1 MARKIDQPKSVFP
14 TILRALVAGIAGGGA
29 VWLVMRSDA
38 PTSPPGAI
46 AATERADTPPGVEHL
61 PPAQAAV
68 TLGNWH
74 YDRQRW
80 TQASE
85 QYEAAIRL
93 GLDNADVRTDLG
105 NCYRFLGQPQKA
117 LEHYQTAQKQNP
129 QHEHSLFNQAS
140 LYAEVLNEPAK
151 AVATAQEFI
160 RGFPQ
165 SSGAKA
171 AQEMIARLKGRATNA
186 EQQLADWLA
195 DDKAAKP
202 KAAP

>member
-1 MARKIDQPKSVFP
+1 MARKNDQPKSVFP
-14 TILRALVAGIAGGGA
+14 TILLALAAGIAGGGA

-38 PTSPPGAI
+38 PTPPPGAV
-46 AATERADTPPGVEHL
+46 AATERADTPPSVEHL

-74 YDRQRW
+74 YDRHRW
-80 TQASE
+80 AQAIE

-117 LEHYQTAQKQNP
+117 LELYKAAQQQNP
-129 QHEHSLFNQAS
+129 QHEHSLFNQAG

-151 AVATAQEFI
+151 AVATAREFI
-160 RGFPQ
+160 LRFPQ
-165 SSGAKA
+165 SSGANA
-171 AQEMIARLKGRATNA
+171 AQQLIARLEGKPRSA
-186 EQQLADWLA
+186 EQQLVEWLA
-195 DDKAAKP
+195 EDKAAKP
-202 KAAP
+202 KTAP

>member
-1 MARKIDQPKSVFP
+1 MARKDDQPKSVSP
-14 TILRALVAGIAGGGA
+14 TILLALAAGIVGGGA

-38 PTSPPGAI
+38 PTSLPGAV
-46 AATERADTPPGVEHL
+46 AASERAEAPPGVEHL

-80 TQASE
+80 TQAIE

-93 GLDNADVRTDLG
+93 GFDNADVRTDLG

-117 LEHYQTAQKQNP
+117 LELYKAAQQQNP
-129 QHEHSLFNQAS
+129 QHEHSLFNQAG

-151 AVATAQEFI
+151 AVAVAQEFI
-160 RGFPQ
+160 RRFPQ
-165 SSGAKA
+165 SSGANA
-171 AQEMIARLKGRATNA
+171 AQQMIERLNDRTTNA
-186 EQQLADWLA
+186 ERQLADWLA
-195 DDKAAKP
+195 EDKAAKP
-202 KAAP
+202 NAAP

>member
-1 MARKIDQPKSVFP
+1 MARKNDQPKSVSI
-14 TILRALVAGIAGGGA
+14 TILLALAAGIVGGGA
-29 VWLVMRSDA
+29 VWLVMRSDTPA
-38 PTSPPGAI
+38 PPGAV
-46 AATERADTPPGVEHL
+46 AVDQRPDAPPSVEHL

-117 LEHYQTAQKQNP
+117 LELYKVAQQQSP
-129 QHEHSLFNQAS
+129 QHEHSLFNQAG

-151 AVATAQEFI
+151 AVATAQEFL
-160 RGFPQ
+160 RRFPQ
-165 SSGAKA
+165 SSGANA
-171 AQEMIARLKGRATNA
+171 AQEMIARLNRRTTSA

-195 DDKAAKP
+195 EDKAPKP

>member
-1 MARKIDQPKSVFP
+1 MVQKNEQPKSVFFA
-14 TILRALVAGIAGGGA
+14 ILLALAAGIVGGGA
-29 VWLVMRSDA
+29 VWLVMRSDV
-38 PTSPPGAI
+38 PTPLPGAI
-46 AATERADTPPGVEHL
+46 AATGRAETPPSVEHL

-68 TLGNWH
+68 TLGNWN
-74 YDRQRW
+74 YDRQNW
-80 TQASE
+80 PHAIEHYEQA
-85 QYEAAIRL
+85 IGL

-117 LEHYQTAQKQNP
+117 LELYQAAQRQNP
-129 QHEHSLFNQAS
+129 QHEHSLFNQAG

-160 RGFPQ
+160 RRFPQ

-171 AQEMIARLKGRATNA
+171 AQEMIVRLKGRSTNA

-195 DDKAAKP
+195 EDKAAKP
-202 KAAP
+202 NAAP

>member
-1 MARKIDQPKSVFP
+1 MAQKRDQPKSVPF
-14 TILRALVAGIAGGGA
+14 TILLALAAGIVGGGA

-38 PTSPPGAI
+38 PTPPP
-46 AATERADTPPGVEHL
+46 AAVAAGERPDAPPSVEHL

-80 TQASE
+80 TQAIE

-117 LEHYQTAQKQNP
+117 LELYQAAQRQNP
-129 QHEHSLFNQAS
+129 QHEHSLFNQAG

-160 RGFPQ
+160 RRFPQ

-171 AQEMIARLKGRATNA
+171 AQEMIVRLKGRSTNA

-195 DDKAAKP
+195 EDKAAKP
-202 KAAP
+202 NAAP